1 MDKRSLVPGVAM
13 VIVAGLLLPACGA
26 PAGQRPIQGGPV
38 DTGPMT
44 LAAARR
50 YLEGRWALESFEL
63 YQPGKEPIVLKGSGL
78 LVYDNMSNLRME
90 IRADE
95 ASGDALRAAGIDIR
109 DGLISTNGF
118 TAIDLQNRTLTYRV
132 DGQSPLVRGPLGMDR
147 PRHWEVTENTLVLT
161 TKDADGRP
169 VSVGRWKRQ

>member
-1 MDKRSLVPGVAM
+1 M
-13 VIVAGLLLPACGA
+13 
-26 PAGQRPIQGGPV
+26 
-38 DTGPMT
+38 
-44 LAAARR
+44 
-50 YLEGRWALESFEL
+50 
-63 YQPGKEPIVLKGSGL
+63 LKGSGL

-109 DGLISTNGF
+109 DGLISTDGF
-118 TAIDLQNRTLTYRV
+118 TAIDIQNRTLTYRV
-132 DGQSPLVRGPLGMDR
+132 DGQSPLVRGPLGLDR

-161 TKDADGRP
+161 TKDAEGRP

>member
-1 MDKRSLVPGVAM
+1 MRTRWLPLVIVILGLVPPG
-13 VIVAGLLLPACGA
+13 CA
-26 PAGQRPIQGGPV
+26 PKGQRDLAGPV

-63 YQPGKEPIVLKGSGL
+63 HQAGKAPLVLKGSGL

-109 DGLISTNGF
+109 DGLISTDGY

-132 DGQSPLVRGPLGMDR
+132 AGQDPLVRGPLGLHR
-147 PRHWEVTENTLVLT
+147 PRHWEVTADTLVLT
-161 TKDADGRP
+161 TKDEAGLP
-169 VSVGRWKRQ
+169 LSVGRWKRQR